1 MEDHD
6 HLLVLDQVKDEL
18 RDLGYV
24 DGLLREKYDFADFL
38 APDYAVKQIPL
49 AAFTQEP
56 PSYRHASF
64 GVVVSNGVA
73 GPELVQ
79 GYRSLGAPQIF
90 EIARNQ
96 VVRWKVTGTGTP
108 ARLDEVSTDQ
118 VSALFA
124 NHHDDWSP
132 RSVLKAQSG
141 DPTAATQLDFFD
153 LGLLPLLDYEARTKL
168 DRLLRETVNLA
179 VATSERE
186 HPFADDQYPP
196 LFRLIFRLLAAK
208 VLADRQHP
216 GDWAPEDPRA
226 AITAVE
232 EFYFSNDAPEPVLAD
247 YDTQLA
253 AWRHLNSRLHFQN
266 LSVDSL
272 AYVYE
277 NTLVS
282 PATRKSLGV
291 HGTPREVAEY
301 IVSRLP
307 FEDLEQASRLVFEPF
322 SGHSVFLVA
331 AMQRLRELLPPTMSS
346 EARHQYFVE
355 MLSGMEIDSFAREV
369 AKLSLMLADYPN
381 PDGWRL
387 FEGDAFS
394 SPRFDQEL
402 EAASVVLCNPPF
414 ERFTGDE
421 KALYP
426 GVERTTKPEEM
437 LHRVL
442 QRPPQLLGL
451 ALPRSFLDGRGC
463 RDLRA
468 RIGSTYSSVEV
479 LELPDR
485 IFHHSDAETVLL
497 TAHGTA
503 VGSAHVRSGAV
514 TDRKDFYTT
523 RQASYSS
530 EADIPD
536 PAAAF
541 AKHMGLLKLSEVWEA
556 TADMKRLGSV
566 AEIHRGIEYNV
577 PFSSHEA
584 KLVATEPGTNFVPGV
599 RGARGSAEPFV
610 VTGQILLNVAPKL
623 LRPSAGLLPW
633 DEPKLIVNAGRLS
646 RGPWVMSA
654 SVDESGLV
662 CYQNLH
668 GVWLDETVPLEVG
681 AAVLNGPVANAF
693 IAVREG
699 KRHIRVDTLRSVP
712 LPDFDEVQQE
722 RVVSLVRKYTQTRGA
737 WLAQE
742 VGEREAHDQCL
753 QLVLEIDAEV
763 LRAYDLPLRVEHDL
777 LDYFHGHDRVGPVDF
792 YHYIPLGF
800 RPHFPLHMHVSGV
813 IAEASAA
820 ETLKRLPSIPQSP
833 LLDEALSYID

>member
-1 MEDHD
+1 MEDQD
-6 HLLVLDQVKDEL
+6 HLLVLDRVRDEL
-18 RDLGYV
+18 HDLGYV
-24 DGLLREKYDFADFL
+24 GGLLREKYDFADFL

-64 GVVVSNGVA
+64 GVAVANGVV
-73 GPELVQ
+73 GPELIQ

-90 EIARNQ
+90 EINGDQ
-96 VVRWKVTGTGTP
+96 VVRWKVTGTGAP
-108 ARLDEVSTDQ
+108 ARLDEVSADQ

-124 NHHDDWSP
+124 DHKNDWAP
-132 RSVLKAQSG
+132 RSVLRAQSG
-141 DPTAATQLDFFD
+141 DPTATQLDFFD
-153 LGLLPLLDYEARTKL
+153 LGLLPLLDYEVRTKL
-168 DRLLRETVNLA
+168 DHLLSEIVNLA
-179 VATSERE
+179 TTASGQE
-186 HPFADDQYPP
+186 HPFEDDQYPP

-226 AITAVE
+226 AIAAVE
-232 EFYFSNDAPEPVLAD
+232 EFYFSSDTPEPVLAD
-247 YDTQLA
+247 HDTQLA
-253 AWRHLNSRLHFQN
+253 IWRHLNSRLHFQN

-282 PATRKSLGV
+282 PATRKSFGI

-301 IVSRLP
+301 VVSRLP
-307 FEDLEQASRLVFEPF
+307 FEDLEQGSRRVFEPF

-346 EARHQYFVE
+346 EARHQYFVD
-355 MLSGMEIDSFAREV
+355 MLSGIEVDSFAREV

-387 FEGDAFS
+387 FDGDAFAA
-394 SPRFDQEL
+394 PRFDQEL

-414 ERFTGDE
+414 EQFTSDE

-426 GVERTTKPEEM
+426 GIERTTKPAEM
-437 LHRVL
+437 LRRVL
-442 QRPPQLLGL
+442 QRPPKLLGL
-451 ALPRSFLDGRGC
+451 VLPRSFLTGRGY
-463 RDLRA
+463 RDLRVQ
-468 RIGSTYSSVEV
+468 IGNNYSSVEV

-485 IFHHSDAETVLL
+485 IFRHSDAETVLL
-497 TAHGTA
+497 TASGA
-503 VGSAHVRSGAV
+503 PGGSVHVRAAGV
-514 TDRKDFYTT
+514 TDRRDFYAT

-541 AKHMGLLKLSEVWEA
+541 AEHMGLLRLPEVWEA
-556 TADMKRLGSV
+556 TASMQRLADV
-566 AEIHRGIEYNV
+566 ASIHRGIQYNKH
-577 PFSSHEA
+577 FSGHEA
-584 KLVATEPGTNFVPGV
+584 ELVATEPRADFAPGV
-599 RGARGSAEPFV
+599 RGTRGSAEPFV
-610 VTGQILLNVAPKL
+610 VTGQVFLNVAPERML
-623 LRPSAGLLPW
+623 TSASRFPW
-633 DEPKLIVNAGRLS
+633 EEPKVIVNTSRRS

-654 SVDESGLV
+654 AVDESGLV

-668 GVWLDETVPLEVG
+668 GVWLDGTIPLEVG

-699 KRHIRVDTLRSVP
+699 KRHVRVQTLRGVP
-712 LPDFDEVQQE
+712 VPDFDEAQQE
-722 RVVSLVRKYTQTRGA
+722 RVVSLVREYAQTRGA

-742 VGEREAHDQCL
+742 VDEREAHDQCL
-753 QLVLEIDAEV
+753 QLLLEIDAEV

-777 LDYFHGHDRVGPVDF
+777 LDYFHGHNRAGPVDF
-792 YHYIPLGF
+792 NHYIPLGF

-813 IAEASAA
+813 IAKARAS

-833 LLDEALSYID
+833 LIDEALSYID

>member
-6 HLLVLDQVKDEL
+6 HLSVLGRVRDEL

-38 APDYAVKQIPL
+38 APDYSVRQIPL

-64 GVVVSNGVA
+64 GVAVSNGVA
-73 GPELVQ
+73 GAELVQ
-79 GYRSLGAPQIF
+79 GYRALGAPQIF
-90 EIARNQ
+90 EVTRDQ

-108 ARLDEVSTDQ
+108 ARLDEVSADQ

-124 NHHDDWSP
+124 DHKEDWSP
-132 RSVLKAQSG
+132 RSVLRAQSG
-141 DPTAATQLDFFD
+141 DPTAAAQLDFFD

-168 DRLLRETVNLA
+168 DRLLSETVNLA
-179 VATSERE
+179 IATSEQK
-186 HPFADDQYPP
+186 HPFATDQYPP

-226 AITAVE
+226 AIAAVE
-232 EFYFSNDAPEPVLAD
+232 QFYFSNDAPEPVLAD

-253 AWRHLNSRLHFQN
+253 TWHHLNGRLHFQN

-282 PATRKSLGV
+282 PATRKSFGI

-307 FEDLEQASRLVFEPF
+307 FEDLDQGSRRVFEPF

-346 EARHQYFVE
+346 EERHRYFVD
-355 MLSGMEIDSFAREV
+355 MLSGIEIDSFAREV

-387 FEGDAFS
+387 VDGDAFAA
-394 SPRFDQEL
+394 PRFEQEL
-402 EAASVVLCNPPF
+402 ETASVVLCNPPF
-414 ERFTGDE
+414 ERFKSDE
-421 KALYP
+421 RALYP
-426 GVERTTKPEEM
+426 GVERTTKPQEM
-437 LHRVL
+437 LRRVL
-442 QRPPQLLGL
+442 QRPPKLLGL
-451 ALPRSFLDGRGC
+451 VLPRSFLTGRGY

-468 RIGSTYSSVEV
+468 RIGSNYSSVEI

-485 IFHHSDAETVLL
+485 IFRHSDAETVLL
-497 TAHGTA
+497 TAYGAPST
-503 VGSAHVRSGAV
+503 SAHVRSGEV
-514 TDRKDFYTT
+514 TDRRDFYAT

-530 EADIPD
+530 EASIAE

-541 AKHMGLLKLSEVWEA
+541 AKRMGLLKLPEVWEA
-556 TADMKRLGSV
+556 TAGMRRLDSV
-566 AEIHRGIEYNV
+566 AEVHRGIEYKV
-577 PFSSHEA
+577 RFSSHEA
-584 KLVATEPGTNFVPGV
+584 ELVSAEPHADFVPGV

-610 VTGQILLNVAPKL
+610 VTGQVFLNAAPEL
-623 LRPSAGLLPW
+623 MRTSAGLLPW
-633 DEPKLIVNAGRLS
+633 HVPKLIVNTGRLS

-699 KRHIRVDTLRSVP
+699 KRHVRVDTLQGVP
-712 LPDFDEVQQE
+712 IPDFDEVQQE
-722 RVVSLVRKYTQTRGA
+722 RIVSLVRDYTLTRSR

-742 VGEREAHDQCL
+742 VNEREAHDQCL
-753 QLVLEIDAEV
+753 RLLLEIDAEV
-763 LRAYDLPLRVEHDL
+763 LRAYGLPLHVEHDL
-777 LDYFHGHDRVGPVDF
+777 LDYFHGHVRAGPVDF
-792 YHYIPLGF
+792 NHYIPTGF
-800 RPHFPLHMHVSGV
+800 RPHFPLHMHISGV

-833 LLDEALSYID
+833 LIDEALSYID

>member
-1 MEDHD
+1 MEDQD
-6 HLLVLDQVKDEL
+6 HLLVLDRVRDEL

-24 DGLLREKYDFADFL
+24 GGLLREKYDFADFL

-64 GVVVSNGVA
+64 GVAVANGVV

-79 GYRSLGAPQIF
+79 GYRALGAPQIF
-90 EIARNQ
+90 EINGDQ

-108 ARLDEVSTDQ
+108 ARLGEVNADQ

-124 NHHDDWSP
+124 DHKDDWAP
-132 RSVLKAQSG
+132 RSVLRAQSG
-141 DPTAATQLDFFD
+141 DPTATQLDFFD
-153 LGLLPLLDYEARTKL
+153 LGLLPLLDYEVRTKL
-168 DRLLRETVNLA
+168 DRLLSETVNLA
-179 VATSERE
+179 TGTRGKE
-186 HPFADDQYPP
+186 HLFPDDQYPP

-216 GDWAPEDPRA
+216 GNWAPEDPRA
-226 AITAVE
+226 AVTAVE
-232 EFYFSNDAPEPVLAD
+232 DFYFSSDTPEPVLPD

-253 AWRHLNSRLHFQN
+253 IWHHLNSRLHFQN

-282 PATRKSLGV
+282 PTTRKSFGI

-307 FEDLEQASRLVFEPF
+307 FEDLEQGSRRVFEPF

-331 AMQRLRELLPPTMSS
+331 VMQRLRELLPPEMTSG
-346 EARHQYFVE
+346 ARHQYFVD
-355 MLSGMEIDSFAREV
+355 MLSGIEIDSFAREV

-387 FEGDAFS
+387 FDGDAFTAS
-394 SPRFDQEL
+394 RFDQEL

-414 ERFTGDE
+414 ERFTSDE

-426 GVERTTKPEEM
+426 GVERTTKPAEM

-442 QRPPQLLGL
+442 QRPPKLLGL
-451 ALPRSFLDGRGC
+451 VLPRTFLAGRAY
-463 RDLRA
+463 RDLRV
-468 RIGSTYSSVEV
+468 RIGNNYSSVEV

-485 IFHHSDAETVLL
+485 IFRNSDAETVLL
-497 TAHGTA
+497 TA
-503 VGSAHVRSGAV
+503 SGAPGESVHLRAGGV
-514 TDRKDFYTT
+514 TDRSAFYAT
-523 RQASYSS
+523 RQASYAS
-530 EADIPD
+530 EADIAD
-536 PAAAF
+536 PTAAF
-541 AKHMGLLKLSEVWEA
+541 AEHMGLLRLPEVWEA
-556 TADMKRLGSV
+556 TASMQRLADV
-566 AEIHRGIEYNV
+566 ASIHRGIQYNKR
-577 PFSSHEA
+577 FSVHEA
-584 KLVATEPGTNFVPGV
+584 ELVATEPRADFAPGV
-599 RGARGSAEPFV
+599 RGTRGSAEPFV
-610 VTGQILLNVAPKL
+610 VTGQVFLNVDAKL
-623 LRPSAGLLPW
+623 MLTSAGLFPW
-633 DEPKLIVNAGRLS
+633 HEPKLIVNTGRRS

-654 SVDESGLV
+654 AMDELGLV

-668 GVWLDETVPLEVG
+668 GVWLDKTVPLEVG

-699 KRHIRVDTLRSVP
+699 KRHVRVQTLRDVP
-712 LPDFDEVQQE
+712 VPEFDEVQKG
-722 RVVSLVRKYTQTRGA
+722 RVVSLVREYAQTRGS

-742 VGEREAHDQCL
+742 VEEREAHDQCL
-753 QLVLEIDAEV
+753 QLLLEIDAEV
-763 LRAYDLPLRVEHDL
+763 LRAYDLPLRVEHNL
-777 LDYFHGHDRVGPVDF
+777 LDYFHGHERAGPVDF
-792 YHYIPLGF
+792 NHYIPKGF
-800 RPHFPLHMHVSGV
+800 RPHFPLHMHVSGA

-833 LLDEALSYID
+833 LIDEALSYID